1 MLRHLAYP
9 FLVYRSIAY
18 PFLVLSL
25 IAVPCWL
32 VFRLYRHRTRG
43 QPLSFRREILLLT
56 VVLYV
61 AGLAAATLTPNR
73 SSRMLAAGRGG
84 IELHP
89 DLAALTCSSPN
100 LPTGSSARAFCVR
113 NARGNVMLFFPLGIL
128 LPLLWRR
135 LRFWRG
141 IQIAIALSCSIELIQ
156 YLSSAWGSYRAAD
169 VNDVLLNTL
178 GACLGLVLM
187 LLLRLRQGTRPMFT
201 ACCARTRRYPWQLA
215 LGVRQPIQRETCPSL
230 VPRSPSSTRSVIT
243 RDKGATSVVPG
254 SSSDPSA
261 FRVPPL
267 RSSP

>member
-1 MLRHLAYP
+1 MPSTEDAVDHNQRSADMLRHLVYP

-43 QPLSFRREILLLT
+43 QPLSVRREILLLT

-100 LPTGSSARAFCVR
+100 LPMDSSARAFCVR

-141 IQIAIALSCSIELIQ
+141 ILISIALSCSIELIQ
-156 YLSSAWGSYRAAD
+156 YFSSAWGSYRAAD

-178 GACLGLVLM
+178 GACLGLVVM
-187 LLLRLRQGTRPMFT
+187 ALLRLRRGTRPIV
-201 ACCARTRRYPWQLA
+201 RRA
-215 LGVRQPIQRETCPSL
+215 
-230 VPRSPSSTRSVIT
+230 
-243 RDKGATSVVPG
+243 
-254 SSSDPSA
+254 
-261 FRVPPL
+261 
-267 RSSP
+267 